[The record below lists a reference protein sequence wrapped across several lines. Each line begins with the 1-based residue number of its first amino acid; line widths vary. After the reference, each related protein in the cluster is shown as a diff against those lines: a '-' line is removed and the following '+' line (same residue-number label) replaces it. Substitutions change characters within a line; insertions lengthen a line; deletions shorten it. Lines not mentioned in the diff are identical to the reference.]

1 MKFKIAFGRASDD
14 LFFVTTRMDSLILV
28 ETPARSKV
36 TTFRHEDEFLKLLV
50 TAGLSDKETASLAA
64 GVLLS
69 VARPIVPPRWIDA
82 DLTRLEMESL
92 HLYGVTGTAANC
104 EPSGSNDPYLLAA
117 RSGSLPQFYDL
128 LMQAPM
134 PLVLLV
140 GPEHRFSFMNARWL
154 KLLGIASSAT
164 LAGRTVL
171 EAFPEL
177 GPQRAL
183 EVMDWVYRNGISHIG
198 TECRSSFYR
207 ESSGAIEEGYF
218 NTVCQPIRNAF
229 GEIAGI
235 MIQAV
240 DVTDIAL
247 ARAVQSDREA
257 KLYRQ
262 WAELEAI
269 YRNAPIGLMLL
280 EPKEFRILKL
290 NECQARIIGASV
302 ANLLGCRS
310 SPRATSFPARARC

>member
-14 LFFVTTRMDSLILV
+14 LFFVTTRLDNAMIAES
-28 ETPARSKV
+28 PARSKV
-36 TTFRHEDEFLKLLV
+36 TSFGHEDEFLKLLV
-50 TAGLSDKETASLAA
+50 MAELREEVTASLAA

-69 VARPIVPPRWIDA
+69 VARPIVPPQWIDV
-82 DLTRLEMESL
+82 DLTRREMESL
-92 HLYGVTGTAANC
+92 HLYGTPTLYGTASNC
-104 EPSGSNDPYLLAA
+104 EASESNAPYLLAA

-164 LAGRTVL
+164 LVGRTVL
-171 EAFPEL
+171 EAFPEM

-183 EVMDWVYRNGISHIG
+183 EVMDRVYRKGVPHIG

-207 ESSGAIEEGYF
+207 ESSGVIEEGYF

-235 MIQAV
+235 MIQAI

-247 ARAVQSDREA
+247 ARAVQGAREA
-257 KLYRQ
+257 QLYRQ

-269 YRNAPIGLMLL
+269 YRHAPIGLLHWS
-280 EPKEFRILKL
+280 R
-290 NECQARIIGASV
+290 
-302 ANLLGCRS
+302 RS
-310 SPRATSFPARARC
+310 SGS